1 MHTICSTYLLYIAYH
16 TPRPVKLVP
25 RPPRPAFVACTA
37 SLQYKRQKLK
47 AKSIASHSNDYTTT
61 RHNICDVTVA
71 PSAQLLPFPNTP
83 SLHST
88 PRHTPSLSPTPRHYT
103 PHPDTPPSL
112 SPTPRHYTPHP
123 DTPPSLS
130 PTPHPITTIFEGGRI
145 FERLR

>member
-1 MHTICSTYLLYIAYH
+1 MHTKCSTYLLYIAYH

-61 RHNICDVTVA
+61 RHDVTVA

-83 SLHST
+83 SLHPT
-88 PRHTPSLSPTPRHYT
+88 PRHTPLPISNTPSLHPTPRHT
-103 PHPDTPPSL
+103 PFPISNTPSH
-112 SPTPRHYTPHP
+112 HYYFRGWAYFRE
-123 DTPPSLS
+123 
-130 PTPHPITTIFEGGRI
+130 TTVVIYSRVRDHVI
-145 FERLR
+145 VVTHR